1 MTEFDLFRT
10 TPEGTEW
17 IATFLDIEV
26 AKFNAKSRA
35 AQAPGE
41 YFVVD
46 QLSGSKLFELNAA
59 NSGAAFIDQVLQLT
73 KTALKAVKAPHN

>member
-1 MTEFDLFRT
+1 MTAFGLFRST
-10 TPEGTEW
+10 TEGTEW
-17 IATFLDIEV
+17 VATFLDVEV

-46 QLSGSKLFELNAA
+46 QLSGNKLFELSVADGARVFPLTRRSANA
-59 NSGAAFIDQVLQLT
+59 
-73 KTALKAVKAPHN
+73 